1 MRKRMSS
8 QKYLRDVNKYIL
20 KIFISEKDYYVA
32 VKEIIEVDAPFI
44 LSNGLRVI
52 DNGYYIVEVLP
63 KNENYAMRVFLNEKK
78 EILEYYFDI
87 SNGNGLDENTKIPY
101 YDDLFLDVTVTN
113 DEIELADEEEL
124 EAALLGGNITKE
136 IYNLAKITADNLIKE
151 IQNGK
156 NIYFNM
162 NLSEYL

>member
-20 KIFISEKDYYVA
+20 KIFVSEKDYYVA

-52 DNGYYIVEVLP
+52 DNGYYIVEILP

-113 DEIELADEEEL
+113 GEIELVDEEEL
-124 EAALLGGNITKE
+124 EIALLDGNITKE
-136 IYNLAKITADNLIKE
+136 IYDLAKITADNLIKE
-151 IQNGK
+151 IQNGE

-162 NLSEYL
+162 NLSDYL